1 MIAENSKRLFKK
13 NGEKWMLPNGKPW
26 KIDPFISFSP
36 LLAMVVTDRRI
47 MDRLSSI
54 YNEYESVLFKDKLIF
69 KPADSHGNGIHQGYN
84 W

>member
-1 MIAENSKRLFKK
+1 
-13 NGEKWMLPNGKPW
+13 MLPNGKPW
-26 KIDPFISFSP
+26 NVDPSISVSP
-36 LLAMVVTDRRI
+36 LLAAVVTERRI

>member
-1 MIAENSKRLFKK
+1 
-13 NGEKWMLPNGKPW
+13 
-26 KIDPFISFSP
+26 
-36 LLAMVVTDRRI
+36 

-54 YNEYESVLFKDKLIF
+54 YNGYESVLFKDKLIF